1 MLEPLSLSVETVRRH
16 VRFLESV
23 HNDAGVHAG
32 MALYVDRAVLGAAV
46 DRYERLWL
54 PLVAAQD
61 SLQPPTLYPPVDI
74 AWVWHLHRLAPLKY
88 ASYCTERFG
97 RVLDPGAS
105 AFRFQSSN
113 VAPGQGNDA
122 SSVHTRELWTDMHEG
137 APFFL
142 DRYDA
147 GTSHPSESCL
157 VDDVVA
163 TSARQVG
170 IQHQRTGGHRWPQ
183 YF

>member
-1 MLEPLSLSVETVRRH
+1 MLKPLSLSVETVRQH
-16 VRFLESV
+16 VRFLE
-23 HNDAGVHAG
+23 GVHKDADINSG
-32 MALYVDRAVLGAAV
+32 MALYADRKVLSAAV
-46 DRYERLWL
+46 ERYERLWL
-54 PLVAAQD
+54 PLVAAHWHSGQ
-61 SLQPPTLYPPVDI
+61 SLEPPVDI

-170 IQHQRTGGHRWPQ
+170 IQHQRTGGHRRPQ